1 MQGINRILI
10 MAIIVHVAL
19 FGATIFL
26 ANAITEAPY
35 YGGEHGFLP
44 STGDDQNAYDQFSA
58 WISGGGRD
66 QDFEEPDSEGGIAIL
81 GWIIKGPVC
90 STVGIV
96 KFMLS
101 LTILKYGIIDLIP
114 NAGFGLWFK
123 TVIHL
128 VATLIHIGLMS
139 VLVGFAVR
147 AGVFSNIHLMVALGL
162 ISALA
167 IVSTLLDAG
176 GLLSCG

>member
-1 MQGINRILI
+1 MAGLNKILVV
-10 MAIIVHVAL
+10 AIIVHVAL

-26 ANAITEAPY
+26 ANAIADLPY
-35 YGGEHGFLP
+35 YGGDHGFLP
-44 STGDDQNAYDQFSA
+44 STGNSDNAYDQFSA

-66 QDFEEPDSEGGIAIL
+66 QEFEEPDAEGGIAIL

-90 STVGIV
+90 STVAIV

-101 LTILKYGIIDLIP
+101 ITILKYGIIDLIP
-114 NAGFGLWFK
+114 NTGFGLWFK
-123 TVIHL
+123 TVIHM
-128 VATLIHIGLMS
+128 VATLIHIGLVS
-139 VLVGFAVR
+139 VLVGFAIK

-162 ISALA
+162 ISAFA

-176 GLLSCG
+176 GALSCG